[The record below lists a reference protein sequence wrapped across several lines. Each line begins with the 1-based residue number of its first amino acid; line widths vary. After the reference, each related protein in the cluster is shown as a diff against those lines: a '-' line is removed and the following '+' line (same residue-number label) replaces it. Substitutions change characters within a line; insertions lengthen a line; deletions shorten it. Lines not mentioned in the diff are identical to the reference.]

1 MGSKGN
7 PSIYYLILDSNAVSL
22 VECGVLRAV
31 DCLFKGISSIGFDHA
46 KPLAHFM
53 EFLQQIVYKIEGSRL
68 SACVRV
74 LQNSIAALAENASN
88 RMTSWKCTYV
98 PFICS
103 LLCCSIKGGYCVA
116 WDAPH
121 CTYTLCVYLYF
132 FCFASCRQSNVE
144 WQSVDCAAKKMLNQS
159 IQWLCRHSYFYLFM
173 CIWLIFSTIHCFTF
187 AYNNF
192 ISRWLPF
199 NRLFCCCLAFL
210 MVHVFGNQ
218 ESRTVTVLIAHC
230 VDTFVIVYVQC

>member
-1 MGSKGN
+1 VGSKEN

-53 EFLQQIVYKIEGSRL
+53 ESLSSIGFDYAKPLAHFMEFLQQIVYKIEGSRL
-68 SACVRV
+68 SACVRE

-116 WDAPH
+116 
-121 CTYTLCVYLYF
+121 
-132 FCFASCRQSNVE
+132 
-144 WQSVDCAAKKMLNQS
+144 
-159 IQWLCRHSYFYLFM
+159 
-173 CIWLIFSTIHCFTF
+173 
-187 AYNNF
+187 
-192 ISRWLPF
+192 
-199 NRLFCCCLAFL
+199 
-210 MVHVFGNQ
+210 
-218 ESRTVTVLIAHC
+218 
-230 VDTFVIVYVQC
+230 